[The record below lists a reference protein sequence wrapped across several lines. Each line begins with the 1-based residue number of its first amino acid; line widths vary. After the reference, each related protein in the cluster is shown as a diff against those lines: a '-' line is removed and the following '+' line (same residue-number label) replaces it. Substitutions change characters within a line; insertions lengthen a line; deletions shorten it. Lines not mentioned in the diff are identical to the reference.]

1 MYRPALFLFILMPSI
16 LWANEI
22 ISGKV
27 ISVIDG
33 NTFEIQTAEKES
45 YKIMF
50 FGIDSPEL
58 TQEYGEKAKDFL
70 EKMILEKTIAVEI
83 QGKDRWGTRLGTFEV
98 NGEDPRIRLLEEGL
112 AWTAERNP
120 IEALDALK
128 EKAKQEGKGLWKESE
143 PTAPWTFRR
152 QQTLQQ
158 FKTS

>member
-1 MYRPALFLFILMPSI
+1 MYRPALFFFFLLPSM
-16 LWANEI
+16 LWANEV

-33 NTFEIQTAEKES
+33 NTFEILTAEKES

-70 EKMILEKTIAVEI
+70 EKMILEKTISVEI

-98 NGEDPRIRLLEEGL
+98 DGEDPRIKLLEEGL

-128 EKAKQEGKGLWKESE
+128 EKAKQDGKGLWQETE
-143 PTAPWTFRR
+143 PVAPWTFRR

>member
-1 MYRPALFLFILMPSI
+1 MYRSTLCFLFLLPSV

-22 ISGKV
+22 ITGKV

-33 NTFEIQTAEKES
+33 NTFEIVTDEKES
-45 YKIMF
+45 YKIIF
-50 FGIDSPEL
+50 YGIDSPEL
-58 TQEYGEKAKDFL
+58 GQEFGEQAKDFL
-70 EKMILEKTIAVEI
+70 KKMILEKTIHVQI
-83 QGKDRWGTRLGTFEV
+83 QGKDRWGTRLGYFEI
-98 NGEDPRIRLLEEGL
+98 NGEDPRIKLLEEGL

-128 EKAKQEGKGLWKESE
+128 EKAKQEGRGLWKEIE